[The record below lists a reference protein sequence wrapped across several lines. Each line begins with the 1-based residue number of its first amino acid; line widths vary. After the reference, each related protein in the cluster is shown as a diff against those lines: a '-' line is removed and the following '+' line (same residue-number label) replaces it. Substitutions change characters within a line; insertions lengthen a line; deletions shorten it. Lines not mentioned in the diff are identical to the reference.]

1 MSAVGLDKT
10 HPFERDDVGREI
22 ATEKIFVEA
31 TGLEYR
37 LARRTEERIGAFQLI
52 HKCYVRAGLGE
63 ANGVG
68 MRVTP
73 YQVLPTS
80 QIFVG
85 LLRDEVV
92 STVSLIWDGDLGLP
106 METMFA
112 QEVNELRAA
121 GERVAE
127 VSCLADRRQDGRR
140 FIGTFKCLTRLMA
153 QFARYEGIQSL
164 LITVNPRH
172 VRFYRNYLGFVPIS
186 RRIASC
192 PHVQDRPAVALRL
205 EFARIDKERPAC
217 WDEYF
222 SQWIAREELRPYTIC
237 RHEMEF
243 LAGVTTAT
251 EITGIANCV
260 KPDPTPPVVAPPVL
274 AVNYWE
280 SVQVL
285 TVGAF

>member
-1 MSAVGLDKT
+1 MAAVGLDKT
-10 HPFERDDVGREI
+10 HAFEREDVGSEI
-22 ATEKIFVEA
+22 ASGEVAYEV
-31 TGLEYR
+31 TGLDYR
-37 LARRTEERIGAFQLI
+37 LARGTEERLGAFQLI

-63 ANGVG
+63 ANAVG
-68 MRVTP
+68 MRITP
-73 YQVLPTS
+73 YQILPTS

-92 STVSLIWDGDLGLP
+92 STVSLIGDGELGLP

-121 GERVAE
+121 GERVSE

-140 FIGTFKCLTRLMA
+140 FIATFKCLTRLMA

-172 VRFYRNYLGFVPIS
+172 VRFYRSYLGFVPIS

-205 EFARIDKERPAC
+205 EFARIDQEQPAC
-217 WDEYF
+217 YDEYF

-243 LAGVTTAT
+243 LAGVTTAR
-251 EITGIANCV
+251 EITGVANCV
-260 KPDPTPPVVAPPVL
+260 KPDPSTPAAPPPMQSPMG
-274 AVNYWE
+274 
-280 SVQVL
+280 SVGIV
-285 TVGAF
+285 TAGAF